1 MFHCLPNS
9 PQVVKIQFGRGET
22 KCNNSDLGLH
32 TVTPSLSS
40 LRYQVP
46 ATHLCID
53 AIDACVFPGNLQELQ
68 NDFKNTAFGEYVS
81 FYLAGRAAHG
91 MLQEEPGEFR
101 HDKSEC
107 NSLASMVFSVHVL
120 CTMCK

>member
-1 MFHCLPNS
+1 M
-9 PQVVKIQFGRGET
+9 
-22 KCNNSDLGLH
+22 
-32 TVTPSLSS
+32 
-40 LRYQVP
+40 P

-107 NSLASMVFSVHVL
+107 SSLASMVFSVHVL
-120 CTMCK
+120 CVNKEVWCAAPNSNLVQLYFQLTFNIAARRNMSS

>member
-1 MFHCLPNS
+1 M
-9 PQVVKIQFGRGET
+9 
-22 KCNNSDLGLH
+22 
-32 TVTPSLSS
+32 
-40 LRYQVP
+40 P

-107 NSLASMVFSVHVL
+107 SSLASMVFSVHVQCVNKEVWCAAPNSNFSAAVSFNL
-120 CTMCK
+120 RYS